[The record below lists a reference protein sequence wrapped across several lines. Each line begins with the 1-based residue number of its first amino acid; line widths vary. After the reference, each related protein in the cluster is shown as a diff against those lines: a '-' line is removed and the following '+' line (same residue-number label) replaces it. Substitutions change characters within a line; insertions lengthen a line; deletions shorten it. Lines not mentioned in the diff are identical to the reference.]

1 MRCSLLLLALAGLP
15 ACRDAEARVGKDT
28 APLPLS
34 AANDS
39 ALTRFR
45 AQLPAREMLSGGRD
59 AQATLVRDF
68 VNALGARDTA
78 TLQSLVLDVGE
89 FAWLYYPTAR
99 EALPPYDLSPE
110 LMWFRHDG
118 LSQQGIAVA
127 LETFGGQAPRYVS
140 QACAAEP
147 RHEGDNTLWGFCQV
161 RLTLAGRADTVE
173 AGLFGLIVERGGRF
187 KFVSYANQLD

>member
-1 MRCSLLLLALAGLP
+1 MRCQILLLALASLP
-15 ACRDAEARVGKDT
+15 ACRDAEARSGRDT
-28 APLPLS
+28 PPPVLRE
-34 AANDS
+34 ANNS
-39 ALTRFR
+39 ALRRFR
-45 AQLPAREMLSGGRD
+45 AALPEVRELSGGRES
-59 AQATLVRDF
+59 QATLVRDF
-68 VNALGARDTA
+68 LSALGARDTA
-78 TLQSLVLDVGE
+78 TLRTLVLGAGE

-99 EALPPYDLSPE
+99 EALPPYDLPPE

-127 LETFGGQAPRYVS
+127 LETFGGREPGYVSHRCADAPR
-140 QACAAEP
+140 P
-147 RHEGDNTLWGFCQV
+147 EGANLLWGYCQV

>member
-1 MRCSLLLLALAGLP
+1 MRYCLLLLALVGLP
-15 ACRDAEARVGKDT
+15 ACRDAEARAGTDA
-28 APLPLS
+28 APPALT

-45 AQLPAREMLSGGRD
+45 AQLPAREALTGGRE
-59 AQATLVRDF
+59 AQGALVRDF
-68 VNALGARDTA
+68 LNALGARDTA
-78 TLQSLVLDVGE
+78 TLQTLVLDVGE

-140 QACAAEP
+140 HACAAEP
-147 RHEGDNTLWGFCQV
+147 RHEGNNTLWGFCQV

>member
-1 MRCSLLLLALAGLP
+1 MRYSLLFLALGGVP
-15 ACRDAEARVGKDT
+15 ACRDAEARAGQVT
-28 APLPLS
+28 PPPALS

-45 AQLPAREMLSGGRD
+45 AQLPERPGLTGGRE

-68 VNALGARDTA
+68 VTALGARDTA
-78 TLQSLVLDVGE
+78 TLRTLVLDAGE

-127 LETFGGQAPRYVS
+127 LETFGGRAPGYVSHRCADAPR
-140 QACAAEP
+140 P
-147 RHEGDNTLWGFCQV
+147 EGANLLWGYCQV